1 MFKFKMEESNYER
14 LLLNGSAHAK
24 GCTYTALNE
33 VAETLNKEAGNK
45 ASINLPEIEKTT
57 FTNFIG

>member
-1 MFKFKMEESNYER
+1 MEESNYER